1 MWESEPPQVGNKAE
15 VHTGLLGAF
24 WPYHLADFARLNR
37 ISPCNETHSEY
48 RPRLI
53 TPQAREHAA
62 CTVQPGI
69 NIHLSS
75 WYNKTCRHKGLL
87 IKRLHSDPSEQ
98 HNEWGVTTYKRVLT
112 LTHTHTHAHTHT
124 LKASL
129 QLSNPISVW
138 LLVSFCSR
146 LLKASPEPGG
156 NASHT
161 LICHYRETAVQP
173 AESEQSGRG
182 GREKKARRRARVHVR
197 VTRDGWLVCM
207 YKMCRRGFVH
217 VCGRGWV
224 GERGGMCLCVRSGA
238 NTAGAGWGFVDQ
250 QPMTGC
256 HTLTHRAPKSSPV
269 WGASVRPSL
278 TLWDGPESN
287 PAITPTQPTRRENTG
302 SCQHNEKR
310 SLSLLTFA
318 EAPLF
323 RVWGVGRGGG
333 SWVLGIYY
341 NSMRAPFCF
350 FPSQES
356 ILTSDCWHK
365 EKAVNASPLD

>member
-1 MWESEPPQVGNKAE
+1 M
-15 VHTGLLGAF
+15 
-24 WPYHLADFARLNR
+24 
-37 ISPCNETHSEY
+37 THQSSIMSGVLQ
-48 RPRLI
+48 R
-53 TPQAREHAA
+53 TSV
-62 CTVQPGI
+62 CS
-69 NIHLSS
+69 LS
-75 WYNKTCRHKGLL
+75 
-87 IKRLHSDPSEQ
+87 
-98 HNEWGVTTYKRVLT
+98 
-112 LTHTHTHAHTHT
+112 HTHTHAHTHT

-323 RVWGVGRGGG
+323 RVWGVGRGGKLSFG
-333 SWVLGIYY
+333 DLLQQYEGTVL
-341 NSMRAPFCF
+341 F
-350 FPSQES
+350 FPEPGKHSDFRL
-356 ILTSDCWHK
+356 LTQRKGCQCKPPRLNKKKPHQR
-365 EKAVNASPLD
+365 ASLCPLLTFERSSEMPNTCGWFPVLRLKWPNTIRQHLS